1 MLTKYIAATLTYAA
15 AAIAIAEKAV
25 SNGRID
31 PTKISALW
39 WMAIFVAT
47 LGYVFV
53 LVETRRTT
61 RELTKQKLQRAAVK
75 GLADARMR
83 RAIDVLLRPYKLFL
97 KGVVPVDA
105 WDRLDNDAGYVL
117 QILGEP
123 GARSAFRSIDA
134 RADANVYPKC
144 TNWELLADRS
154 REARDV
160 LGQLVANFSSYFGP
174 EVLATAET
182 LRADEMV
189 GMRLPD
195 LGDLV
200 AANQELPTYTLEHA
214 LGGLGDYAAFDTM
227 IVRTRALLDAI
238 RLDTKTA

>member
-15 AAIAIAEKAV
+15 AAIAIAEKAIN
-25 SNGRID
+25 NGRID

-39 WMAIFVAT
+39 WMAIVVAT

-61 RELTKQKLQRAAVK
+61 RELKKQKLQRSAVK
-75 GLADARMR
+75 GLATARMR
-83 RAIDVLLRPYKLFL
+83 RAIDHLLRPYKLFL
-97 KGVVPVDA
+97 KGVVPVDD
-105 WDRLDNDAGYVL
+105 WDRLDNDADYVL
-117 QILGEP
+117 KMLGERS
-123 GARSAFRSIDA
+123 ARSAFRSIDA

-154 REARDV
+154 REARDL

-174 EVLATAET
+174 ELLAAVES

-189 GMRLPD
+189 EMRLPD

-200 AANQELPTYTLEHA
+200 TANQELPTFTLEHA

-227 IVRTRALLDAI
+227 IARTRTLLDTI
-238 RLDTKTA
+238 RLDAKTA